1 MPHSSFAGA
10 GSSNRA
16 PLPVHAPHK
25 RVAQSVV
32 NRVAAIP
39 GWIARAYRVR
49 AERQRLMALDARMLA
64 DIGISRGDALTEGQ
78 RAFYDLPHEGPRPS
92 MRLEDARF
100 RLR

>member
-16 PLPVHAPHK
+16 PLPMHAPHK
-25 RVAQSVV
+25 RVLHGVV
-32 NRVAAIP
+32 DRVAAIP

-49 AERQRLMALDARMLA
+49 GERQRLMTLDARMLA
-64 DIGISRGDALTEGQ
+64 DIGISRGDALAEGQ

-92 MRLEDARF
+92 MRLAEVRF